1 MRSTAHLSRARAQLA
16 MLSHSP
22 KRKRK
27 PHVLLLVLEWESG
40 WVLMRLLE
48 RFASQG
54 KDLPLQLVLQDY
66 RNCN

>member
-1 MRSTAHLSRARAQLA
+1 MSGTAHLSRARAQLA

-48 RFASQG
+48 RKSRER
-54 KDLPLQLVLQDY
+54 LPLQLVLKGN